1 MIGDKALETKDK
13 ALETKDKAERKRQRE
28 KPVENENVD
37 MKELQGFENSL

>member
-13 ALETKDKAERKRQRE
+13 ALETKDKAERKRE
-28 KPVENENVD
+28 KPVENENVK